1 MWLSAC
7 EQWLKRVCECLRV
20 WASMTHAV
28 THDEGQSHGRE
39 WVMDVRGRG
48 KNKPGHIPPWL
59 ARHRKAPADYTA
71 GVETQEL
78 PHVRRWVWLVTKRLW
93 RPVKLTK
100 VGASKGFTHF
110 LCHHR
115 SHEFLKK
122 RSFHDRH
129 VTDSMM
135 EGKEEEALW
144 RIKLRSNTPSHCIIT
159 CDKRG
164 VILYNFMP
172 CVFSCFCIHHARL
185 CGNISTLLFEMTGL
199 HGHEVLPRGPPW
211 VKPPSESVATNYM
224 VSHYTGVNK
233 AQTLPFGTAM
243 SVVLATVVW
252 LIRNI
257 ETTNSFL

>member
-48 KNKPGHIPPWL
+48 NKPGHIPPWP

-199 HGHEVLPRGPPW
+199 HGHKVLPRGPPW
-211 VKPPSESVATNYM
+211 VKPLSESVATNYM

-233 AQTLPFGTAM
+233 AQTPPFGTAM

>member
-1 MWLSAC
+1 MWAVAEKGVWVFAC
-7 EQWLKRVCECLRV
+7 VSEHDTCCHPRWRPVTWPGVSNGCAWQREKQARTYSSLTCEAQEGPGWLHCRC
-20 WASMTHAV
+20 WDTGV
-28 THDEGQSHGRE
+28 TSC
-39 WVMDVRGRG
+39 
-48 KNKPGHIPPWL
+48 
-59 ARHRKAPADYTA
+59 
-71 GVETQEL
+71 
-78 PHVRRWVWLVTKRLW
+78 RWVWLVTKRLW

-122 RSFHDRH
+122 WSFHDRH

-199 HGHEVLPRGPPW
+199 HGHKVLPRGPPW
-211 VKPPSESVATNYM
+211 VKPLSESVATNYM

>member
-1 MWLSAC
+1 MCVAEGKTSPDIFLPDLRGTGRPRLITLQVLRHRSYLMSDDGCGWLPSAC
-7 EQWLKRVCECLRV
+7 DV
-20 WASMTHAV
+20 
-28 THDEGQSHGRE
+28 QSN
-39 WVMDVRGRG
+39 WQ
-48 KNKPGHIPPWL
+48 KW
-59 ARHRKAPADYTA
+59 
-71 GVETQEL
+71 
-78 PHVRRWVWLVTKRLW
+78 
-93 RPVKLTK
+93 
-100 VGASKGFTHF
+100 SKGFTHF

-199 HGHEVLPRGPPW
+199 HGHKVLPRGPPW

-233 AQTLPFGTAM
+233 AQTPPFGTAM